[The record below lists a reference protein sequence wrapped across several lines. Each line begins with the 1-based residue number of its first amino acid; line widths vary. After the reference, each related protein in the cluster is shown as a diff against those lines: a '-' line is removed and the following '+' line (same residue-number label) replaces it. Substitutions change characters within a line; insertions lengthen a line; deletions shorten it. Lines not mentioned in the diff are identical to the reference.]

1 MELNRKRAGIFAEPI
16 IFGILIAAIFIKLM
30 LGICVKSIIL
40 RNVILMF
47 ELVMQIFKYILGIV
61 IVLFTVCIM
70 DVSAKSDADT
80 SWKYYLSAKI
90 LRPWSLEYI
99 VGMSV
104 SHLPSIVVEEEI
116 SQSPMLMCGL
126 KLGMPYN
133 LNFALSLQS
142 NYIANYGLSELYW
155 NMIDNKFSL
164 SFGVKFA
171 MWFGHLEMD
180 AIHLK
185 SYGGILYPSIK
196 MSYDFDKYV
205 ISSELESQHSQM
217 TTSSEGEI
225 LGTLREPSAGFALRL
240 SIEQELWES
249 QIVALSV
256 KINYAKFYYQSWLSF
271 NTIDE
276 FLLYPEI
283 LFAFEL

>member
-47 ELVMQIFKYILGIV
+47 ELVMQIFKNILGIV

-80 SWKYYLSAKI
+80 SRKYYLSAKI
-90 LRPWSLEYI
+90 LQPWGLEYI
-99 VGMSV
+99 VGLSV

-116 SQSPMLMCGL
+116 SQSPMLMFGV

-133 LNFALSLQS
+133 FDFALSFQS

-271 NTIDE
+271 TTIDE
-276 FLLYPEI
+276 YLFYPEI